1 MFVNKN
7 NIDFEDKNRGP
18 QSVDAADLLLN
29 EEFCMLLSDNVRIAD
44 TQMYTDG
51 DRRHIDIGWTPQVS
65 KDVATLIESN
75 MRVLASRQ
83 GLGVID
89 IASDKDRLSNTA
101 DINLTDY
108 SAIVAR
114 NAEVEAVV
122 NRIGEP
128 EHDLTT
134 IVDQTNAV
142 KEFGPIAY
150 NYALELSDDVT
161 KALVNKF
168 PDEDLDVLHSNA
180 LAASCESIVE
190 HNEASAKAD
199 KEYNKFL
206 GSIESDK
213 FLQELGEVST
223 VETSNDVTL
232 SDSDFADL
240 KETGLQQ

>member
-7 NIDFEDKNRGP
+7 NIDYQDKNRGP

-29 EEFCMLLSDNVRIAD
+29 EEFCMLLSDNIRIAD

-89 IASDKDRLSNTA
+89 ISSDKDRLSNTA
-101 DINLTDY
+101 SINLDDY

-114 NAEVEAVV
+114 NAEVESVL

-134 IVDQTNAV
+134 IVDQTKAV
-142 KEFGPIAY
+142 KDLGDDTY
-150 NYALELSDDVT
+150 DYALELSDDVT

-180 LAASCESIVE
+180 LAASCASIVD
-190 HNEASAKAD
+190 HHEAVEQAD
-199 KEYNKFL
+199 KEYQEKQKHEASTDSFL
-206 GSIESDK
+206 D
-213 FLQELGEVST
+213 ELKSVATVEEVS
-223 VETSNDVTL
+223 L